1 MRAAVV
7 AALVLPTA
15 PVFAGEREVAFMQSL
30 AGNYRGSGE
39 IKGEDGGPVNCRLTF
54 RPTGAKLNY
63 TGRCSGGGGSQSFS
77 GVIRFND
84 EAKRWESSSRGQTV
98 RGKKSGS

>member
-15 PVFAGEREVAFMQSL
+15 PVFAGEREAAYMESL
-30 AGNYRGSGE
+30 AGNYQGQGE
-39 IKGEDGGPVNCRLTF
+39 IRGEDGGPVNCRLTF
-54 RPTGAKLNY
+54 RPIRGKLNY

-77 GVIRFND
+77 GVIRYND
-84 EAKRWESSSRGQTV
+84 EANRWETSSRGKTV
-98 RGKKSGS
+98 RGKKS